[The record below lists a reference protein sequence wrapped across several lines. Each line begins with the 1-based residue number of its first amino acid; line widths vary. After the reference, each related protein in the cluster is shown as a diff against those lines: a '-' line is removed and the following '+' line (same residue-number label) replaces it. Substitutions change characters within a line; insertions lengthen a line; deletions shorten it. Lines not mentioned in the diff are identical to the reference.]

1 MKDSLEEVA
10 DRLKKEGYSVSLAE
24 KGILNVEKDLLK
36 VVLID
41 LELIGDREYLKRLNE
56 VSDSEIVLLVPEKD
70 IDELKKGD
78 FFNFIVKDT
87 FFLDKLIS
95 FLNFW
100 LKRISQ
106 LKERIKIDTFMFL
119 YELTERFITAKSEDE
134 ILRILLNASRDYA
147 GADRVSIMMYDE
159 KNNVLEIKKAIGI
172 EDSIIRK
179 TRIRPGEGI
188 SGWVFKNKRPLLIDG
203 SEIMN
208 ESIDEIR
215 DLLKKKDIVSM
226 SVPIALIPIYAKE
239 RKIFGV
245 LNISKA
251 KDTRPFVKSD
261 LEFIFLICR
270 QAALAIENLRSQK
283 EREEKLRLKTL
294 FEQYMASEIAD
305 MLVSCSKDPVELG
318 QIKDVVI
325 LFADIKRFTLLIQRI
340 SIETTRSFLNEF
352 FGMITDVVFRFHG
365 TLNKFIGDA
374 ALVIFGYPMDLKD
387 LPCSAICAAM
397 EIIRGFNEI
406 KDRWK
411 EKEEAFEDI
420 GIGIGITEG
429 NVFVGNVGT
438 KKRFDFTVIGLDVN
452 LAERLAT
459 NATDGE
465 ILVSESVGR
474 KLGEEFILEKKSSLS
489 FLRDIE
495 GPIDVYSIK
504 EKANGAY

>member
-10 DRLKKEGYSVSLAE
+10 DRLKKEGYSVRLVE
-24 KGILNVEKDLLK
+24 KGIINIEKDLLK
-36 VVLID
+36 VALID
-41 LELIGDREYLKRLNE
+41 LELVENRDHLKKLKE
-56 VSDSEIVLLVPEKD
+56 KSEIVILVPEND
-70 IDELKKGD
+70 IDELKKGTS
-78 FFNFIVKDT
+78 FNFIIKDKT
-87 FFLDKLIS
+87 FLDKLIS
-95 FLNFW
+95 FLNFK
-100 LKRISQ
+100 LQRIFQ
-106 LKERIKIDTFMFL
+106 IKERIKIDTFMSL
-119 YELTERFITAKSEDE
+119 YELTERFITAESEDE
-134 ILRILLNASRDYA
+134 ILSVLLNAVRDYA
-147 GADRVSIMMYDE
+147 GADKISIMMYDE
-159 KNNVLEIKKAIGI
+159 KEDILEIKEAIGI
-172 EDSIIRK
+172 DDSIIRK
-179 TRIRPGEGI
+179 AKLRPGEGI

-203 SEIMN
+203 SEIIN

-215 DLLKKKDIVSM
+215 DLLRKKDIISM

-239 RKIFGV
+239 RKVFGV

-251 KDTRPFVKSD
+251 RDDRPFVKSD

-305 MLVSCSKDPVELG
+305 MLVSCSRDPVELG
-318 QIKDVVI
+318 EIRDVVI

-374 ALVIFGYPMDLKD
+374 ALVIFGYPVTLKN
-387 LPCSAICAAM
+387 PSYSAICAAI
-397 EIIRGFNEI
+397 EIKKIFNELR
-406 KDRWK
+406 DSWK
-411 EKEEAFEDI
+411 KRETVFKEI

-429 NVFVGNVGT
+429 DVFVGNVGT

-459 NATDGE
+459 NANDGE
-465 ILVSESVGR
+465 ILISESVSR
-474 KLGEEFILEKKSSLS
+474 KLRKEFILEKKSSLS

-504 EKANGAY
+504 EKDHGSH